1 MVLLG
6 TSPPGEGGG
15 AAAVAQ
21 QLEQAQRD
29 LLKATE
35 RVSRLVSR
43 HVEEVT
49 RDLRLREESLAKSRK
64 HAGEELNTFNRPDV
78 ESSLKLPLREVAT
91 GAAEPDAAKPPE
103 DEPPTMELN
112 AAISCDQQRSRSLSV
127 ARTQASRA
135 STPKLDAWNLV
146 SGSAVAEVTNG
157 HIEDIK
163 SDTLGDKFNLL
174 LKRDR
179 SQSRSR
185 MPSLALSSAWE
196 ASASMANSFNNKA
209 WLAKEK
215 ELRRKA
221 GRHQLFA
228 DPETLK
234 AQVRERM
241 IKPQYN
247 VCNFYHVKGIAQ
259 KIARSKWFDDVTLVV
274 IIFNALWLA
283 VDADLNSADT
293 LLDAEPPFIA
303 MEMFFFA
310 YFMGELLIRFLAFRQ
325 KRHAFRDKWFL
336 FDLALV
342 ALMFVENVVMT
353 IVVAMTGSES
363 QLKSRSQIIKI
374 FRIFRMIRMAR
385 MIRLLRAAP
394 ELMTLVRGILVAGR
408 AVLCTLALLL
418 LMVYVFAVAFR
429 HMTRHMTSDSS
440 IGQRFF
446 STVPEAMF
454 NLLLAS
460 TVPDLTNMIDDI
472 RGEEIVVAIGFVL
485 FICLATFTIM
495 NMLVGVL
502 VEVVGVVAGVER
514 ESMLMEYAKVVIA
527 DALKTAS
534 GLEENCDFKVSRSEF
549 EVLLLKPE
557 CFKVIE
563 ELGVDC
569 LALVDYCEVI
579 FQEEQQELDFEAFM
593 EVIMQFR
600 GTNTATVRD
609 MVDLR
614 KFMRQEHKALLATIA
629 AASEDHKSGVKKKRT
644 PPEELGNRLSGSIL
658 SPLHNSRRH
667 SQTFLV
673 PDPTTSASTQPDQL
687 SLPTAVEDPKDGK
700 PRISTASALPEL
712 EEVDLSQ
719 SKDDPE
725 AEV

>member
-1 MVLLG
+1 
-6 TSPPGEGGG
+6 
-15 AAAVAQ
+15 
-21 QLEQAQRD
+21 
-29 LLKATE
+29 
-35 RVSRLVSR
+35 
-43 HVEEVT
+43 
-49 RDLRLREESLAKSRK
+49 
-64 HAGEELNTFNRPDV
+64 
-78 ESSLKLPLREVAT
+78 
-91 GAAEPDAAKPPE
+91 
-103 DEPPTMELN
+103 
-112 AAISCDQQRSRSLSV
+112 
-127 ARTQASRA
+127 
-135 STPKLDAWNLV
+135 
-146 SGSAVAEVTNG
+146 
-157 HIEDIK
+157 
-163 SDTLGDKFNLL
+163 
-174 LKRDR
+174 
-179 SQSRSR
+179 
-185 MPSLALSSAWE
+185 
-196 ASASMANSFNNKA
+196 
-209 WLAKEK
+209 
-215 ELRRKA
+215 
-221 GRHQLFA
+221 
-228 DPETLK
+228 
-234 AQVRERM
+234 
-241 IKPQYN
+241 
-247 VCNFYHVKGIAQ
+247 
-259 KIARSKWFDDVTLVV
+259 
-274 IIFNALWLA
+274 
-283 VDADLNSADT
+283 
-293 LLDAEPPFIA
+293 
-303 MEMFFFA
+303 
-310 YFMGELLIRFLAFRQ
+310 
-325 KRHAFRDKWFL
+325 
-336 FDLALV
+336 
-342 ALMFVENVVMT
+342 
-353 IVVAMTGSES
+353 
-363 QLKSRSQIIKI
+363 
-374 FRIFRMIRMAR
+374 
-385 MIRLLRAAP
+385 
-394 ELMTLVRGILVAGR
+394 
-408 AVLCTLALLL
+408 
-418 LMVYVFAVAFR
+418 
-429 HMTRHMTSDSS
+429 
-440 IGQRFF
+440 
-446 STVPEAMF
+446 MF

-527 DALKTAS
+527 DAL
-534 GLEENCDFKVSRSEF
+534 CDFKVSRSEF